1 MRRTSM
7 TLGLLLLPAI
17 AAAQSAS
24 DPVTAQL
31 DRINATLKQI
41 VELLNHQSDAQDL
54 DLLMKRVQLG
64 QSQVAELE
72 RRLHDA
78 RAELRSVEAEEV
90 NFEGAVKVLG
100 EDERQTAD
108 VRAAEVARMEA
119 VLKRVRQHHAQAA
132 QDVATL
138 ESELATRRDEL
149 RSWQA
154 ALDRRLSKH
163 SS

>member
-64 QSQVAELE
+64 QSASPRAGALADEPLRPDELE
-72 RRLHDA
+72 REPRVRHEPALEPSRRADEQNLRARSPPADLSRERDA
-78 RAELRSVEAEEV
+78 
-90 NFEGAVKVLG
+90 G
-100 EDERQTAD
+100 EDVPAGF
-108 VRAAEVARMEA
+108 
-119 VLKRVRQHHAQAA
+119 
-132 QDVATL
+132 
-138 ESELATRRDEL
+138 SRRDHVGSF
-149 RSWQA
+149 RFG
-154 ALDRRLSKH
+154 H
-163 SS
+163 P